1 MLQLE
6 RLSFRGA
13 TSYGGRARN
22 QTGEAVM
29 LDQETRWI
37 VLAVIGLLIVL
48 GLGAF
53 AYLAQ

>member
-1 MLQLE
+1 
-6 RLSFRGA
+6 
-13 TSYGGRARN
+13 
-22 QTGEAVM
+22 M
-29 LDQETRWI
+29 LDRDTRLL